1 MMSLNPTITVLSPDG
16 TESWIRGT
24 TQTIKW
30 NSSGSP
36 GAYVK
41 IELLKAG
48 ILNRTITAITPN
60 DGTHPWP
67 ILGTQAPGTDYKV
80 RITSTSNASYNDTS
94 DNSFI
99 IPVPSIKVVS
109 PNGSENWTRG
119 TTQTIRWNSTE
130 SPKSYVKIELLKAG
144 ILNRTII
151 ASTLND
157 GSHPWL
163 ILATQAPGT
172 DYKIRIT
179 STANASN
186 NDTSDN
192 FFTIPV
198 PSIKIVLPNG
208 SENWTRGTTQTIR
221 WNSTENPKSYVKIE
235 LLKAGILNRTIIA
248 STLND
253 GSHPWPILATQGI
266 GDDYRIRITSTINAS
281 INDTSDNNFNI
292 VPPKITV
299 TSPNGGQTW
308 IRGKPYQITWNYNGS
323 IGTYVKIELLKNGV
337 DNRTIF
343 PSTPNDKLQSWTIPT
358 GQAIGTDYRVRI
370 TSTAN
375 PAYNDT
381 SDGNFNISATT
392 P

>member
-48 ILNRTITAITPN
+48 ILNRTITEITPN

-67 ILGTQAPGTDYKV
+67 ILSTQAPGTDYKV

-99 IPVPSIKVVS
+99 IPVHSNKVVS
-109 PNGSENWTRG
+109 PNGSENWIRG

-163 ILATQAPGT
+163 
-172 DYKIRIT
+172 
-179 STANASN
+179 
-186 NDTSDN
+186 
-192 FFTIPV
+192 
-198 PSIKIVLPNG
+198 
-208 SENWTRGTTQTIR
+208 
-221 WNSTENPKSYVKIE
+221 
-235 LLKAGILNRTIIA
+235 
-248 STLND
+248 
-253 GSHPWPILATQGI
+253 ILATQGI

-337 DNRTIF
+337 VNRTIF

-381 SDGNFNISATT
+381 SDGNFNISV

>member
-48 ILNRTITAITPN
+48 ILNRTITEITPN

-67 ILGTQAPGTDYKV
+67 ILSTQAPGTDYKV

-179 STANASN
+179 STS
-186 NDTSDN
+186 
-192 FFTIPV
+192 
-198 PSIKIVLPNG
+198 
-208 SENWTRGTTQTIR
+208 
-221 WNSTENPKSYVKIE
+221 
-235 LLKAGILNRTIIA
+235 
-248 STLND
+248 
-253 GSHPWPILATQGI
+253 
-266 GDDYRIRITSTINAS
+266 NAS
-281 INDTSDNNFNI
+281 INDTSDNIFSI
-292 VPPKITV
+292 LPPKITV

-308 IRGKPYQITWNYNGS
+308 IRGKIYPITWNYTGS
-323 IGTYVKIELLKNGV
+323 PGTYVRIELLKGGLF
-337 DNRTIF
+337 NRTILAN
-343 PSTPNDKLQSWTIPT
+343 TLNDRSQSWTIPAA
-358 GQAIGTDYRVRI
+358 QAIGTDYRVRI
-370 TSTAN
+370 TSTTNAV
-375 PAYNDT
+375 YNDT
-381 SDGNFNISATT
+381 SDSNFNISS
-392 P
+392 